1 MLLELLVHGG
11 DGRLLLADGHVEA
24 VHALALLVDDRVDR
38 DGGLAGAA
46 VADDQLALA
55 AADRDHR
62 IDGLQAGR
70 QGLLH
75 RLTRGHAG
83 RLQLDVAGHGRGHR
97 AVAVQRLAHG
107 VEHAADDAVA
117 DGHRGDGAGALDL
130 VAFLDVR
137 VGTHDG
143 DTDGILFEVQ
153 HDAEDVPG
161 KLDHLAGHD
170 VLQTVHAGDAVTHLQ
185 DRADALDAEIAVVV
199 LQLLRQDRA
208 DLFRPQFHFRSPR

>member
-1 MLLELLVHGG
+1 LCTG

-24 VHALALLVDDRVDR
+24 VNALALLIDDRVDR

-62 IDGLQAGR
+62 VDGLQAGR
-70 QGLLH
+70 QGLLD
-75 RLTRGHAG
+75 RLARRHAG
-83 RLQLDVAGHGRGHR
+83 RLQLDVTGLRGGHGAF
-97 AVAVQRLAHG
+97 AVERLAHG
-107 VEHAADDAVA
+107 VQHAADDAVA
-117 DGHRGDGAGALDL
+117 HGHRGDGAGALDR
-130 VAFLDVR
+130 VAFLDLGVR
-137 VGTHDG
+137 AHDG

-153 HDAEDVPG
+153 HDAEDIPG
-161 KLDHLAGHD
+161 ELDHLAGHD
-170 VLQTVHAGDAVTHLQ
+170 VLQTVHARDTIAHLQ
-185 DRADALDAEIAVVV
+185 DRADTLHAEVAVVV